1 MQNVV
6 ALGEQCLEK
15 TEELSNSLITK
26 LAFISTYAEAEDQK
40 DYNEYSKKVGI
51 CSS

>member
-6 ALGEQCLEK
+6 TLGEQCLEK
-15 TEELSNSLITK
+15 TQELSSSLINK

-40 DYNEYSKKVGI
+40 DYNEYSKKVEFR
-51 CSS
+51 SS